1 MVHQP
6 NEVKEE
12 EERAE
17 FIKVMM
23 PEAEEIISKSS
34 G

>member
-12 EERAE
+12 EERAA
-17 FIKVMM
+17 FIKMMM
-23 PEAEEIISKSS
+23 PETEETISKSS